1 MKRIRGTMRKSYSG
15 KLKAKIAVEVIREQD
30 TLSEISSKFE
40 VHRVLLA
47 RWKKEAIDGL
57 PEIFSKKSNKNN
69 NNNQLIDNLYKQI
82 GQLKVE
88 NDWLKKKVETINY

>member
-1 MKRIRGTMRKSYSG
+1 MRKSYSG
-15 KLKAKIAVEVIREQD
+15 KLKAKIAVEVIKEQD
-30 TLSEISSKFE
+30 TLAEISSKFG
-40 VHRVLLA
+40 VHRVLLS

-57 PEIFSKKSNKNN
+57 PEIFSKKSNKN

-88 NDWLKKKVETINY
+88 NDWLKKKVETINC

>member
-1 MKRIRGTMRKSYSG
+1 MRKSYSG
-15 KLKAKIAVEVIREQD
+15 KFKAKIAVEVIREQD
-30 TLSEISSKFE
+30 TLAEISSKFE
-40 VHRVLLA
+40 VHRALLT

-69 NNNQLIDNLYKQI
+69 NDNQLIDNLYKQI

>member
-1 MKRIRGTMRKSYSG
+1 MRKSYSG

-30 TLSEISSKFE
+30 TLAEISSKFE
-40 VHRVLLA
+40 VHRALLT
-47 RWKKEAIDGL
+47 RWKKEALEGL

-69 NNNQLIDNLYKQI
+69 NDKQLTDDLYKQI

-88 NDWLKKKVETINY
+88 NDWLKKKVETINH

>member
-1 MKRIRGTMRKSYSG
+1 MRKSYSG

-30 TLSEISSKFE
+30 TLAEISSKFE
-40 VHRVLLA
+40 VHRVLLS

-57 PEIFSKKSNKNN
+57 PEIFSKKSNKN